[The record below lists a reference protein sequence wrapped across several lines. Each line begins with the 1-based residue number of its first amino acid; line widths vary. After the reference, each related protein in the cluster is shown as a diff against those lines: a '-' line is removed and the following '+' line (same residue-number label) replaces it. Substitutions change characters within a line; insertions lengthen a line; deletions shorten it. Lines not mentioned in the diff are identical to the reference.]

1 MDEPDQIQKVGV
13 VHDLLDGSILE
24 QVRGFHKVISPTVSA
39 NATAAERRFLAKFI
53 VSDDKTLKY
62 GNYVSGVVCDED
74 LASEWL
80 EDCEYGREF
89 TFRLVDH
96 HVYQSW
102 DDGITGEDLIYISD
116 VIEITGTPDSPQILT
131 TGTAPIAKMANGD
144 DWPGFEDSTH
154 VFLPSPVGFDGTWY
168 GIVKASVVETG
179 GNLSFQI
186 FHSDTGNPASDG
198 KFWAAVAI
206 LVQARP

>member
-102 DDGITGEDLIYISD
+102 DDGLTGDDLLYLSAE
-116 VIEITGTPDSPQILT
+116 IEITGTESSPQLLT
-131 TGTAPIAKMANGD
+131 TGTAPIALMQNLSAWPSFND
-144 DWPGFEDSTH
+144 DVYDFVPI
-154 VFLPSPVGFDGTWY
+154 PVARDGTFY
-168 GIVKASVVETG
+168 GVLKGSVTESG
-179 GNLSFQI
+179 GDLSFQV

-198 KFWAAVAI
+198 KFYAAICIFA
-206 LVQARP
+206 QAK